1 MTMYNDV
8 IYLIKETR
16 TVNEYGDMVVTES
29 ERAVFAQVKSIGQS
43 EFYQAAAVG
52 LKPEIKFVI
61 ADFYDYQGEKKLR
74 YDPFTH
80 EEPTP
85 PTPPTP
91 TPDPDPQEDQEDEVE
106 EQAEESGNNDT
117 QTTQTVADDPAPTPS
132 VENVYSIIRTY
143 RTGNAL
149 EIVCVRGVDE

>member
-29 ERAVFAQVKSIGQS
+29 ERSVFAQVKSIGQS

-61 ADFYDYQGEKKLR
+61 ADFLDYDEEKKLR
-74 YDPFTH
+74 Y
-80 EEPTP
+80 TP
-85 PTPPTP
+85 YPPEINP
-91 TPDPDPQEDQEDEVE
+91 
-106 EQAEESGNNDT
+106 AENL
-117 QTTQTVADDPAPTPS
+117 APG
-132 VENVYSIIRTY
+132 ENVNPSNTTTDIYEILRTY

-149 EIVCVRGVDE
+149 EIVCVRGVDKK